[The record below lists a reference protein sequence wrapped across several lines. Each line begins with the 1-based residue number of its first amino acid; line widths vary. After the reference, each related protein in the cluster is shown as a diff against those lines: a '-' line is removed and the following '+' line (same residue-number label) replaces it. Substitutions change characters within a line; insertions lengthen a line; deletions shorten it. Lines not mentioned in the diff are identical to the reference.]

1 MRDLTISDNVGGGRD
16 VTPRQSADVPASP
29 VTLRILGKFD
39 LVVGGRS
46 VPVGVSC
53 QRLLTLLA
61 ISGGRASR
69 GHVAGTLWPD
79 ARATRASANLRSV
92 LWRLQRCDC
101 EVIEPSFHD
110 LRLAADVAVD
120 IEEVASV
127 ARCLL
132 DRSVPMDD
140 TGLQQALRCNLYEDV
155 CPDLGDDEW
164 LAVERERFRQVR
176 VHSLEA
182 LSDDLIAAGWYGA
195 AIEATLGVLRAD
207 PFRETAHYLLVK
219 AHLAE
224 GNQFEARRQYLAY
237 CRLMWN
243 ELGLEPS
250 EQFRLLF
257 DKYGAQLPTRNP
269 STTGRDGSK
278 TDYPLVESRPVSRPR
293 MVAGGRVHRRL
304 WPEELG
310 S

>member
-1 MRDLTISDNVGGGRD
+1 MREMTISDGVFDGRSVTTSRQSRD
-16 VTPRQSADVPASP
+16 VPVNS

-39 LVVGGRS
+39 LIAGGRS

-53 QRLLTLLA
+53 QRLLALLA
-61 ISGGRASR
+61 INGGGASR

-79 ARATRASANLRSV
+79 VRAARASANLRSV

-101 EVIEPSFHD
+101 QVIEPSFHD

-120 IEEVASV
+120 IEEVTSV
-127 ARCLL
+127 ARTLL

-140 TGLQQALRCNLYEDV
+140 AGLQQALRCNLYEDV

-195 AIEATLGVLRAD
+195 AIEAALGVLRAD

-224 GNQFEARRQYLAY
+224 GNQVEARRQYMAY
-237 CRLMWN
+237 CRLMWK
-243 ELGLEPS
+243 ELGVEPS
-250 EQFRLLF
+250 EQFRLIF
-257 DKYGAQLPTRNP
+257 DKYGAQPPVRNLHAA
-269 STTGRDGSK
+269 GRDRSAPDSVGG
-278 TDYPLVESRPVSRPR
+278 SRPVPR
-293 MVAGGRVHRRL
+293 MRVAAGDRAYRRL
-304 WPEELG
+304 